1 MRGTRGDYPEHIPVG
16 ISYPGDT
23 IEQNLLL
30 PAICFFLT
38 LLFDN
43 LNGNVEIVEQDTNQ
57 SIATLVAAAKVNV
70 MRTVLKDKWKQVP
83 QLSAERHLV
92 LDHPSQI

>member
-1 MRGTRGDYPEHIPVG
+1 MRDTRGEYPEHIPVG
-16 ISYPGDT
+16 ISYPGDN
-23 IEQNLLL
+23 IGQKLLL
-30 PAICFFLT
+30 PAMCFFLT

-43 LNGNVEIVEQDTNQ
+43 LNGNFEIVEQDTNQ
-57 SIATLVAAAKVNV
+57 SIATLVAAAKVKV